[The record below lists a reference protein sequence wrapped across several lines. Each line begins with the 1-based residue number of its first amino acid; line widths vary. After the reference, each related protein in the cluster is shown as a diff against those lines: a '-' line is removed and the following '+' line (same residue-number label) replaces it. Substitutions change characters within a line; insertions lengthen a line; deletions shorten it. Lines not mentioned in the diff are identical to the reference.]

1 MTIEG
6 SSKRWDKEGLENK
19 GMILGF
25 SNMSVL
31 EKYGFKVW
39 GSIIEAT
46 LRIEWNNQ
54 LLMG

>member
-1 MTIEG
+1 
-6 SSKRWDKEGLENK
+6 
-19 GMILGF
+19 MILGF

-31 EKYGFKVW
+31 ENYGFKVW
-39 GSIIEAT
+39 GSTIEAT

>member
-1 MTIEG
+1 
-6 SSKRWDKEGLENK
+6 
-19 GMILGF
+19 MILGF
-25 SNMSVL
+25 SNMSVI
-31 EKYGFKVW
+31 EKYEFKVW